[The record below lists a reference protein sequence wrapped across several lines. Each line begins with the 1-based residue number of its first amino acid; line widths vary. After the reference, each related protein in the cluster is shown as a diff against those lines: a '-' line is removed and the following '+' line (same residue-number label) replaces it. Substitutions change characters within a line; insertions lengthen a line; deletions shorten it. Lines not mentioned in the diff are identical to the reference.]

1 MSNIVNYFLKQVVLL
16 RGGWNELLI
25 AGFAF
30 RSTSLE
36 EGILWADGA
45 VITRDNAH
53 LCGVGD
59 IFDRVQ
65 VELVAKMK
73 EMKMVSKRTAKLFHR
88 TVRKQFLG
96 QIDYHSN
103 TTVVSTEHTE
113 QTGWFPYLPSTIRM
127 SFFRVGLLYIT
138 STI

>member
-1 MSNIVNYFLKQVVLL
+1 MVLL

-30 RSTSLE
+30 RSTSLQQD
-36 EGILWADGA
+36 GILWADGA

-65 VELVAKMK
+65 VELVGKMK
-73 EMKMVSKRTAKLFHR
+73 EMKMVS
-88 TVRKQFLG
+88 VRCRNREEAGAF
-96 QIDYHSN
+96 
-103 TTVVSTEHTE
+103 
-113 QTGWFPYLPSTIRM
+113 
-127 SFFRVGLLYIT
+127 
-138 STI
+138 